1 MDHYK
6 DSELYDLGMNDS
18 DDETTVASVEK
29 EEEASVSTSQAYVP
43 PSFKQD
49 DNRPRF
55 KSCNGF
61 KTVYDPLELFRDR
74 GCVTVENVKG
84 KPLQTATGRVYSAAG
99 HISSKTLDFSDQTTG
114 NTTFLQWTSIP
125 SIRKSFMSTDTENKP
140 RPPKGYVPPV
150 RDIDKIYE
158 DDSKSAEDYSKV
170 GDYDE
175 ALDVYGVD
183 TMTTMDC
190 WKSLPPV
197 LAENIARAK
206 YPSPRQIQRVA
217 VPLIIE
223 GMDVVACT
231 ETGSGKTLAFLLPII
246 VKCMNDKK
254 SGAFVSQELTP
265 YALVICPTRELAHQ
279 LFEQASKLIP
289 NTGIT
294 AAKMYGEYAFLP
306 NSHELV
312 RGCDI
317 IFCTP
322 GRLHHFYKEQYVNFR
337 CLRFLV
343 FDEADLLLGEAEFM
357 DDLDPVIKDSNFS
370 LKTHYQAIFFSATF
384 SSKLLD
390 ASTSYMRTRSSA
402 IICSKKCA
410 TNKLC
415 LQQFQRVEK
424 DEKFTTLV
432 EILNNRFAEVDAS
445 RYPRTIIFVN
455 SRVLCHELTQK
466 LLEIGL
472 PATRISGNYAQNE
485 RIDSLYDF
493 RNGVS
498 PILVTTDLFSRGLDI
513 KDVDLVLNYE
523 LPWHIG
529 GYIYRVGRVGRV
541 KLGESLTFIDPTYDK
556 QIVLDILQ
564 ILQVAHHP
572 VSCYLDEIVEEVKVN
587 MAKEKESNFIFFD
600 DDNKGDA

>member
-1 MDHYK
+1 MI
-6 DSELYDLGMNDS
+6 
-18 DDETTVASVEK
+18 TVLVL
-29 EEEASVSTSQAYVP
+29 
-43 PSFKQD
+43 
-49 DNRPRF
+49 NL
-55 KSCNGF
+55 
-61 KTVYDPLELFRDR
+61 YDPLELFRDR
-74 GCVTVENVKG
+74 GCVTIENVKG

-150 RDIDKIYE
+150 RDIEKIYE

-197 LAENIARAK
+197 LAENIALAK

-279 LFEQASKLIP
+279 LFEQASKLIQ

-390 ASTSYMRTRSSA
+390 ASTSYMRTRFSA

-432 EILNNRFAEVDAS
+432 EILNNRFAEVDVS

-564 ILQVAHHP
+564 LLQVAHHP